1 MPRKL
6 SELGSTEANLD
17 LGSEPVPGPEIVT
30 KTVDPTKVPEDL
42 VEEESGEAVSIE
54 ASEENTEASD
64 TAEEGLKEY
73 SSTPRSMWLEELAV
87 LKVPPS
93 EAASI
98 FDTVMSTG
106 KYEETYRIGKTVV
119 KIRTRTT
126 VDADRTI
133 EILQEQKPE
142 SAAVYSH
149 LVSRINLAS
158 SLIEYGENKFPH
170 TAPLED
176 NRDRLDAEWRE
187 RYRFCAAL
195 PAPAFYAL
203 SQLLQKFDEKVALS
217 CNARSLENF

>member
-1 MPRKL
+1 MPRRL
-6 SELGSTEANLD
+6 SDLGVSEQNLD
-17 LGSEPVPGPEIVT
+17 LGAESKVGPEIIT
-30 KTVDPTKVPEDL
+30 KSVDPTKVPEELISEDS
-42 VEEESGEAVSIE
+42 ESDSIE
-54 ASEENTEASD
+54 VSPEDTGASSE
-64 TAEEGLKEY
+64 AEEGLKEY
-73 SSTPRSMWLEELAV
+73 SDTPRSLWLEDLAS
-87 LKVPPS
+87 LKVSPS
-93 EAASI
+93 EAANI
-98 FDTVMSTG
+98 FDVVMSTG

-133 EILQEQKPE
+133 EILQEQRPE

-170 TAPLED
+170 TTPSED

-203 SQLLQKFDEKVALS
+203 SQILQKFDEKVALS
-217 CNARSLENF
+217 CDARSLENF